1 MTISDTNFDDLINT
15 NKITIEDDGVIIDCS
30 FKNYVLSFGTL
41 DNSLSIEECY
51 ALING
56 ESEELELSSIQLKEI
71 DRFYNEVM
79 KNEFEDLE
87 KDLERIIDLYTY
99 YGVDRKDF
107 Y

>member
-30 FKNYVLSFGTL
+30 FKNYILSFGTL

-51 ALING
+51 ALVNG
-56 ESEELELSSIQLKEI
+56 EFEELELSNIQLKEI
-71 DRFYNEVM
+71 DRLYNEVV
-79 KNEFEDLE
+79 KDEFEDLE
-87 KDLERIIDLYTY
+87 EERIIDSYTY